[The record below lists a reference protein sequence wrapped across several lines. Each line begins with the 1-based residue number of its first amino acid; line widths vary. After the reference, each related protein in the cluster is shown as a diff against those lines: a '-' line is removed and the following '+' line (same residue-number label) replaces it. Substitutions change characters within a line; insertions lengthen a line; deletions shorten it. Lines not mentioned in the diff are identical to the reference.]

1 MRKFMIAA
9 LFMLSMTATNSFA
22 CGPEITH
29 NYYLFDVT
37 AGDFKKDRK
46 IVERCDEFWKN
57 YTNGTVSSYQWHQD
71 EIMEFAQKKNDE
83 EMVGYLAELNKYLD
97 ISRDLGDTWDYPTK
111 AQLQERQRT
120 LQSMATIASSYR
132 GTRLKAQWAL
142 LYMRANM
149 VMKRHQVNVDYWKK
163 TGKNLPQ
170 SVYREM
176 MENIYTGALLQTGH
190 RQEAINM
197 FAEQGDFVSIKWLLR
212 KQRNLQGIKNMY
224 ATDPMSPALVFL
236 VEDFVNNAQETLDD
250 TDENNVIDADWIKD
264 INARIIKKSEVEQF
278 KVFAKQVI
286 AEGKNPYPCMWKTAI
301 GELQFLY
308 GNREE
313 AIQTLTEAMALAGT
327 DRMADNARYIRL
339 VAAARTNEPS
349 SWMAEEMGWLLMK
362 ARENGGWGT
371 GVENQYAEVFDRLV
385 YKELVPKFKAE
396 NNINMLTACYSMMNS
411 SKELWGVTLEED
423 ENWNSRY
430 SDWSGFS
437 FQLNQMTGNQ
447 LVEYAKWMNKTSSD
461 ELEAFVKQHSW
472 FDQSYFD
479 DMAGTHYLAE
489 GAFEKAVPLLKK
501 VPLSFMEGQNI
512 SYYLANRDYTLP
524 RWITKQKFPESV
536 CTEGAHLGKLKQ
548 NPKLKFCEEVIS
560 LKKKHA
566 KAKGVAKEQ
575 LALQL
580 ARRYYQA
587 SVWGDC
593 WYLAHYGKSVYDEVG
608 SQEMDFAS
616 EARRLLKDCVQSED
630 FQIRQEAL
638 YALAFI
644 PKDYS
649 KEMSGYYGI
658 EVNEAWA
665 LALEGRYMTDMAA
678 LASFTKQNAS
688 RVDNYVTKCDILQ
701 FYMKR

>member
-1 MRKFMIAA
+1 MKKFMTAV
-9 LFMLSMTATNSFA
+9 LLMLSMTATKSYA
-22 CGPEITH
+22 CYVESTH
-29 NYYLFDVT
+29 NYYLFDVM
-37 AGDFKKDRK
+37 AGDFAKDRK

-57 YTNGTVSSYQWHQD
+57 YTKGAVSSYQWHQD

-97 ISRDLGDTWDYPTK
+97 ISRELGETWDYPTK
-111 AQLQERQRT
+111 AQLQQRQRT

-149 VMKRHQVNVDYWKK
+149 VMKRHQVNVNYWQQ
-163 TGKNLPQ
+163 TGKNLSQ

-176 MENIYTGALLQTGH
+176 MENIYAGALLQTGH
-190 RQEAINM
+190 RKEAIKM
-197 FAEQGDFVSIKWLLR
+197 FAEQGDFVSMKWLLR

-224 ATDPMSPALVFL
+224 ASDPKSPALVFL
-236 VEDFVNNAQETLDD
+236 VQDFVNNAQETLDD

-278 KVFAKQVI
+278 KAFAKQVI

-313 AIQTLTEAMALAGT
+313 AVQTLTDAMALAGT

-349 SWMAEEMGWLLMK
+349 SWMAEEMSWLLMK
-362 ARENGGWGT
+362 ARENGGYGY

-396 NNINMLTACYSMMNS
+396 NNINMLTACYTMMNS
-411 SKELWGVTLEED
+411 RKELWGTVEEQD
-423 ENWNSRY
+423 ENWNSMY

-437 FQLNQMTGNQ
+437 SQVYEMTGDQ
-447 LVEYAKWMNKTSSD
+447 LVAFAKWMTQSSSD
-461 ELEAFVKQHSW
+461 ELEAFVKSHCW
-472 FDQSYFD
+472 FDQTYFD

-489 GAFEKAVPLLKK
+489 GAFEKAVPLLKN

-512 SYYLANRDYTLP
+512 SYYLANRDYTVA
-524 RWITKQKFPESV
+524 RWITKQSFPESV
-536 CTEGAHLGKLKQ
+536 RTDGPHLAKLKQ
-548 NPKLKFCEEVIS
+548 NPKLKFCEEMIS
-560 LKKKHA
+560 LKKKYG
-566 KAKGVAKEQ
+566 KAKGTEKER

-593 WYLAHYGKSVYDEVG
+593 WYLTHYGRSLYDKIL
-608 SQEMDFAS
+608 SHEMDFVA
-616 EARRLLKDCVQSED
+616 EARRLLREGVQSQD
-630 FQIRQEAL
+630 FKVRQECL

-644 PKDYS
+644 PKDYE
-649 KEMSGYYGI
+649 KEMSAYWGI
-658 EVNEAWA
+658 DVNEAWA
-665 LALEGRYMTDMAA
+665 SALEGRYQTDMAA
-678 LASFTKQNAS
+678 LASFVKQNAS
-688 RVDNYVTKCDILQ
+688 KTDSYVTKCDILK
-701 FYMKR
+701 FYMK